1 MTIQVRDFVFFFSFF
16 EEMVDR
22 FGVQHIKTAIHSP
35 QSNAAMRVNRN
46 VLAIQSFLDKDH
58 REWDT
63 HLSRNEVA
71 IRNTV
76 SLRISNVLHCIRPPL
91 AR

>member
-1 MTIQVRDFVFFFSFF
+1 MNDLQPGRTCSLRPHVCPWWNGKESVDTGTTLLLDRYDHPGEGFRFFFSFF

-46 VLAIQSFLDKDH
+46 VLAM
-58 REWDT
+58 
-63 HLSRNEVA
+63 
-71 IRNTV
+71 
-76 SLRISNVLHCIRPPL
+76 
-91 AR
+91 